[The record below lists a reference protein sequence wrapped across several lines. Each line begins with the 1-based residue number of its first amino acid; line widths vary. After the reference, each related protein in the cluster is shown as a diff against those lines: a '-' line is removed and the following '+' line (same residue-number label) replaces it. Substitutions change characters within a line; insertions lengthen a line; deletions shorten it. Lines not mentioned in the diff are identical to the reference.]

1 MEQNKG
7 KTSKSISIL
16 DKDYIQWVKRLVER
30 YRQSQIKA
38 AIKVNTEQLRF
49 YWLLGH
55 DIVEMH
61 VEERWGESVIEQLS
75 RDLKAE
81 MLGVE
86 GLSVTNLRYCRRF
99 YLLYSK
105 AIAIR
110 PQVEGETIKSLF
122 DEIRPQVEGELSQ
135 SSESQQLENIF
146 AVPWGHHKLIV
157 DKVKGNVD
165 KALFFVRQTLENGW
179 SRAMLL
185 NWIDTG
191 LYEREGKALS
201 NFTATLPAP
210 DSDLA
215 QEVTKDPYNFA
226 FAGVRGEYNEA
237 LLKKALLANITDFL
251 IELGTGF
258 AYVGKEY
265 RLQIGETENFI
276 DLLFYHLELRCYVV
290 VEVKTDKFSPRDIG
304 QLSTYVVACNH
315 LVKRSD
321 DNPTIGL
328 LICKS
333 KDNTIAQYA
342 LEGSTQPIGISEYEL
357 EKLYPKKVEGT
368 IPSIKEI
375 EERL

>member
-1 MEQNKG
+1 M
-7 KTSKSISIL
+7 KSITIT
-16 DKDYIQWVKRLVER
+16 DNEYIEWVKDLSKR
-30 YRQSQIKA
+30 YRQSQLKA
-38 AIKVNTEQLRF
+38 AVKVNSEK
-49 YWLLGH
+49 LLFNFNLGR

-61 VEERWGESVIEQLS
+61 AEERWGEGVIMQLS
-75 RDLKAE
+75 KDLKTE
-81 MLGVE
+81 LPGVE
-86 GLSVTNLRYCRRF
+86 GLSKSNIYYCKRF
-99 YLLYSK
+99 YLLYNEQIKIFQRPGGKFEGDTPAIFLIPWRHHCLIMDK
-105 AIAIR
+105 A
-110 PQVEGETIKSLF
+110 KN
-122 DEIRPQVEGELSQ
+122 D
-135 SSESQQLENIF
+135 
-146 AVPWGHHKLIV
+146 
-157 DKVKGNVD
+157 VK
-165 KALFFVRQTLENGW
+165 KALFFVDKTLENGW

-226 FAGVRGEYNEA
+226 FAGVRGDYNESLLKQA
-237 LLKKALLANITDFL
+237 LLSNITDFL

-265 RLQIGETENFI
+265 RLQIGDTENFI

-290 VEVKTDKFSPRDIG
+290 VEVKIDKFSPKDVG

-315 LVKRSD
+315 LVKRPD

-368 IPSIKEI
+368 IPSIEDI
-375 EERL
+375 EKGIQLKIK

>member
-1 MEQNKG
+1 M
-7 KTSKSISIL
+7 KSITIT
-16 DKDYIQWVKRLVER
+16 DNEYIEWVKDLSKR
-30 YRQSQIKA
+30 YRQSQLKA
-38 AIKVNTEQLRF
+38 AVKVNSEK
-49 YWLLGH
+49 LLYNFNLGR

-61 VEERWGESVIEQLS
+61 VEERWGEGVIMQLS
-75 RDLKAE
+75 KDLKTE
-81 MLGVE
+81 LPGVE
-86 GLSVTNLRYCRRF
+86 GLSKSNIYYCKRF
-99 YLLYSK
+99 YLLYNEQIKIFQRPGGKFEGDTPAIFLIPWRHHCLIMDK
-105 AIAIR
+105 A
-110 PQVEGETIKSLF
+110 KN
-122 DEIRPQVEGELSQ
+122 D
-135 SSESQQLENIF
+135 
-146 AVPWGHHKLIV
+146 
-157 DKVKGNVD
+157 VK
-165 KALFFVRQTLENGW
+165 KALFFVDKTLENGW

-226 FAGVRGEYNEA
+226 FAGVRGDYNESLLKQA
-237 LLKKALLANITDFL
+237 LLSNITDFL

-265 RLQIGETENFI
+265 RLQIGDTENFI

-290 VEVKTDKFSPRDIG
+290 VEVKIDKFSPKDVG

-315 LVKRSD
+315 LVKRPD

-368 IPSIKEI
+368 IPSIEDI
-375 EERL
+375 EKGIQLKIK

>member
-1 MEQNKG
+1 M
-7 KTSKSISIL
+7 KSITIT
-16 DKDYIQWVKRLVER
+16 DNEYIEWVKDLSKR
-30 YRQSQIKA
+30 YRQSQLKA
-38 AIKVNTEQLRF
+38 AVKVNSEK
-49 YWLLGH
+49 LLFNFNLGR

-61 VEERWGESVIEQLS
+61 AEERWGEGVIMQLS
-75 RDLKAE
+75 KDLKTE
-81 MLGVE
+81 LPGVE
-86 GLSVTNLRYCRRF
+86 GLSKSNIYYCKRF
-99 YLLYSK
+99 YLLYNEQIKIFQRPGGKFEGDTHAIFLIPWRHHCLIMDK
-105 AIAIR
+105 A
-110 PQVEGETIKSLF
+110 KN
-122 DEIRPQVEGELSQ
+122 D
-135 SSESQQLENIF
+135 
-146 AVPWGHHKLIV
+146 
-157 DKVKGNVD
+157 VK
-165 KALFFVRQTLENGW
+165 KALFFVDKTLENGW

-226 FAGVRGEYNEA
+226 FAGVRGDYNESLLKQA
-237 LLKKALLANITDFL
+237 LLSNITDFL

-265 RLQIGETENFI
+265 RLQIGDTENFI

-290 VEVKTDKFSPRDIG
+290 VEVKIDKFSPKDVG

-315 LVKRSD
+315 LVKRPD

-357 EKLYPKKVEGT
+357 EKLYPQKVEGT
-368 IPSIKEI
+368 IPSIEDI
-375 EERL
+375 EKGIQLKIK